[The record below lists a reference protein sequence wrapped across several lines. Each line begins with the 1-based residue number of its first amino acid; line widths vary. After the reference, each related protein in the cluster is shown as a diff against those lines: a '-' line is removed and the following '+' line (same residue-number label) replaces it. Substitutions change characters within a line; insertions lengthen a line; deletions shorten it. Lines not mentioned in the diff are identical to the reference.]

1 MSLATSPFPRVRE
14 AGTRLLEIRTALTVL
29 LYNLTAIDLA
39 LKGFTDAR
47 TGRQIFPAGNA
58 STDADFQREFEANPA
73 FLEQALT
80 LYENGLS
87 DQVSNMGGGGPTP
100 IVQTDIT
107 LVGGSAGQTGYTFPK
122 ATWQSRR
129 IRYCVAR
136 LSGFES
142 GELTIVHNN
151 GVVLAVDMSKAGV
164 SGMTFSADISGANV
178 RLNYSLPAGD
188 DATLR
193 IRDSDDWAIPQLN
206 APAPPPP

>member
-1 MSLATSPFPRVRE
+1 MSVATSSFPRVRE
-14 AGTRLLEIRTALTVL
+14 AGTRLLAIRAALTL
-29 LYNLTAIDLA
+29 LGYDLTAIDLA

-47 TGRQIFPAGNA
+47 TGRQIFPNGNA
-58 STDADFQREFEANPA
+58 SSDADFQREFEANPA

-87 DQVSNMGGGGPTP
+87 DQVSGMGGGGGGPTQVDYTF
-100 IVQTDIT
+100 I
-107 LVGGSAGQTGYTFPK
+107 GGTSGPTGYTFPK

-151 GVVLAVDMSKAGV
+151 GVTALVGVSNAGN
-164 SGMTFSADISGANV
+164 SGMTFTADVSGADI
-178 RLNYSLPAGD
+178 RLLYNLPIGD
-188 DATLR
+188 DAILR
-193 IRDSDDWAIPQLN
+193 IRDSDDWAVPQLD
-206 APAPPPP
+206 APAPPPS